1 MGKSVRKKPILPITV
16 TGRAGSFHGPIL
28 LDTGSDDIVFPD
40 HIAARIGLDLSQ
52 APQRQAV
59 GVGGN
64 PPSLLRY
71 GPVQLE
77 FNDGRQSCRW
87 NAEIAFAKSPMR
99 IAIFGIAGGLEYFI
113 TRIDFGQMDIEM
125 IPQPGLPKVP

>member
-1 MGKSVRKKPILPITV
+1 LPITV
-16 TGRAGSFHGPIL
+16 TGKSGSFHGPIL

-40 HIAARIGLDLSQ
+40 HIALQIGLDLSR

-59 GVGGN
+59 GVGGSA
-64 PPSLLRY
+64 PTLLRY

-77 FNDGRQSCRW
+77 LSDSRQKCRW
-87 NAEIAFAKSPMR
+87 NATVAFAKSPMR

-113 TRIDFGQMDIEM
+113 TRIDFAQMDIEM
-125 IPQPGLPKVP
+125 IPQSGLPKVP